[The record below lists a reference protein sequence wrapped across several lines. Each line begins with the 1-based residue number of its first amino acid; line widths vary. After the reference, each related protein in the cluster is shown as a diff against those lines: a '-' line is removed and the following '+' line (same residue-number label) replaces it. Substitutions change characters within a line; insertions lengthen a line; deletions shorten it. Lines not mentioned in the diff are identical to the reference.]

1 MDRFGSP
8 IWAPAPE
15 SATVAQV
22 LVAAAFVPSAP
33 VLVPE
38 LSGSGAVEILP
49 VRDAALAVT
58 RELGARARRW
68 MVVGL
73 GDPGEPVAARGS
85 FVGFGV
91 EIEVD
96 IEAGATGPADPY
108 MPTSVLLAG
117 WLAGHSDPAP
127 QLGVALID
135 AETSGAV
142 CGELGRELG
151 TWLAQI
157 EEPVGLLVVADGA
170 TTLGDKSP
178 GGDVPDAK
186 GIQEAIDAALGS
198 GDLPALT
205 ALDESECAR
214 AGVAGRAVWQ
224 LVCGAVAGAEVKAEL
239 LCAEAPF
246 GVGYTV
252 ARWDLRW

>member
-1 MDRFGSP
+1 MARFRSP

-22 LVAAAFVPSAP
+22 LVAVAFVPSAP
-33 VLVPE
+33 VLVPD
-38 LSGSGAVEILP
+38 LAGSGAVEIES
-49 VRDAALAVT
+49 VRDAAVAVT

-73 GDPGEPVAARGS
+73 GDPGERVATRGS

-91 EIEVD
+91 GVEVD
-96 IEAGATGPADPY
+96 IVAGATGPPDPD

-117 WLAGHSDPAP
+117 WLAGHSHPAP
-127 QLGVALID
+127 QLEVTLID
-135 AETSGAV
+135 AETSSAV
-142 CGELGRELG
+142 CGDLGRELG
-151 TWLAQI
+151 AGLAHT
-157 EEPVGLLVVADGA
+157 EESVGLLVVADGA
-170 TTLGDKSP
+170 TTLGPKSP
-178 GGDVPDAK
+178 GGDVPDAR
-186 GIQEAIDAALGS
+186 GIQEVVDAALGS

-224 LVCGAVAGAEVKAEL
+224 LVCGAVAGAEINAEL